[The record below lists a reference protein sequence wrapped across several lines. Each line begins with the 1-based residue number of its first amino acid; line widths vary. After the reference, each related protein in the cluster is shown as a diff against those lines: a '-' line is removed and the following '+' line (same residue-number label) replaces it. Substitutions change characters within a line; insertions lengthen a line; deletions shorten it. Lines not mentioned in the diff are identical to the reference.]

1 MLPASLCAAGLLFV
15 GAGLSQPF
23 YLFIAANPWAQLVVV
38 GVALITAGLMSA
50 LREEGLAALLP
61 TPLRLCLYESP
72 FALGLHVRNAA
83 RSLQPGQISLQP
95 DPLVSQLA
103 RVAALCCLDLEDALV
118 REIVSSLDADF
129 REAAFNPCAR
139 SLHPTLLSVVLG
151 RRGLAQLAAIEREK
165 LRRGPQS
172 PVPPAAAGGDG
183 DPPVLRRRD
192 TKGIAREVL
201 RLHGKSSGKS
211 PLSPGAADES
221 DAASA
226 AGDLDKSSGSGA
238 IGDLALAWK
247 IVSLHLVV
255 PLWRASVARARVRR
269 SRSPRQPPRSPPRE
283 ELTLPL
289 PPPRDASA
297 ASQASAPWRLVVAT
311 WTALAQS
318 WLVLAASAAY
328 AWLMA
333 WVRQPPARKAA
344 GGENGEKGSEAANA
358 PRRGRRQS
366 LFGRRQ
372 SLEA

>member
-1 MLPASLCAAGLLFV
+1 MLPASLCAAGLLLV

-38 GVALITAGLMSA
+38 GLVLITAGLMSA

-255 PLWRASVARARVRR
+255 PLWRASVARAR
-269 SRSPRQPPRSPPRE
+269 
-283 ELTLPL
+283 
-289 PPPRDASA
+289 
-297 ASQASAPWRLVVAT
+297 ASAPWRLVVAT

-328 AWLMA
+328 AWVMA

>member
-1 MLPASLCAAGLLFV
+1 MLPASLCAAGLLLV
-15 GAGLSQPF
+15 GLGLSQPF

-38 GVALITAGLMSA
+38 GVVLITAGLMSA

-183 DPPVLRRRD
+183 GPPVLRRRD

-269 SRSPRQPPRSPPRE
+269 SRSPRQPPRSPPGE
-283 ELTLPL
+283 TFESTLPL
-289 PPPRDASA
+289 PLPETPPPPRRRRLRGGSSWRPGRRSRRAGS
-297 ASQASAPWRLVVAT
+297 SWRL
-311 WTALAQS
+311 
-318 WLVLAASAAY
+318 
-328 AWLMA
+328 
-333 WVRQPPARKAA
+333 RPPM
-344 GGENGEKGSEAANA
+344 
-358 PRRGRRQS
+358 RG
-366 LFGRRQ
+366 
-372 SLEA
+372 